1 MWIETTEEKVTHMNV
16 IKIYRLKLYYTILM
30 IILYYD
36 SYYNVERLILTYFSV
51 KAQAGKHYT
60 QYWIRQSWKIKDG
73 CEYRALVFG
82 CFFVR
87 NNPVALMVELSF
99 SKLREEKTN
108 TFKKLSLIAKHANV
122 SCKESKGQFEG
133 LE

>member
-1 MWIETTEEKVTHMNV
+1 M
-16 IKIYRLKLYYTILM
+16 
-30 IILYYD
+30 
-36 SYYNVERLILTYFSV
+36 

-60 QYWIRQSWKIKDG
+60 QYLIRQPWKVKD

-87 NNPVALMVELSF
+87 NNPVALIVELSF

-108 TFKKLSLIAKHANV
+108 TFKKLLSLIAKHANV
-122 SCKESKGQFEG
+122 LAKKLKCVKK
-133 LE
+133 LLRI

>member
-1 MWIETTEEKVTHMNV
+1 MAEMP
-16 IKIYRLKLYYTILM
+16 IK
-30 IILYYD
+30 
-36 SYYNVERLILTYFSV
+36 
-51 KAQAGKHYT
+51 H
-60 QYWIRQSWKIKDG
+60 
-73 CEYRALVFG
+73 VFG

-87 NNPVALMVELSF
+87 NNTVALIVELSF

-122 SCKESKGQFEG
+122 SCKESKRQFEG